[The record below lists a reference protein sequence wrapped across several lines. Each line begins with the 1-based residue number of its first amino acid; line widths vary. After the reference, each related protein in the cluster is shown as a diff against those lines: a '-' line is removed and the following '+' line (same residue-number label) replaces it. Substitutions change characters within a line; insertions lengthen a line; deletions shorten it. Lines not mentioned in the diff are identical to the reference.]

1 MFIVQF
7 ELKMASGDH
16 ATDRLEIIVSDSLW
30 IKAFFALKF
39 LKKNSLMTMSKSTLF
54 LQELDKETP

>member
-39 LKKNSLMTMSKSTLF
+39 FKKKQF
-54 LQELDKETP
+54 